1 MYSPDDLLST
11 LPLEALMDG
20 DRFLG
25 ERHAVYRVPS
35 LRYAGSVGSVKAA
48 PAQHGIACVD
58 PEIPGARLPFQQETG
73 RALEKLYGGKVVS
86 LVGKDCSESRLVAA
100 IGSEKQPTFL
110 HVGAH
115 GSFYPADAMES
126 AIWLSPE
133 GGEGAEPP
141 AWNAKAMATAD
152 MRHLDLVTLS
162 SCETGLLDPSL
173 PRDTFGIARSLF
185 FAGAKSIVAP
195 LWAVNDQANRR
206 LHDVVP
212 HGVTPAAWPAVLALQ
227 QAQGALRHS
236 ERYRHPF
243 YWSGFVLTG

>member
-1 MYSPDDLLST
+1 
-11 LPLEALMDG
+11 
-20 DRFLG
+20 
-25 ERHAVYRVPS
+25 
-35 LRYAGSVGSVKAA
+35 
-48 PAQHGIACVD
+48 
-58 PEIPGARLPFQQETG
+58 
-73 RALEKLYGGKVVS
+73 
-86 LVGKDCSESRLVAA
+86 
-100 IGSEKQPTFL
+100 
-110 HVGAH
+110 
-115 GSFYPADAMES
+115 MES

-195 LWAVNDQANRR
+195 LWAVNDQATADYMMSFHTAYAR
-206 LHDVVP
+206 
-212 HGVTPAAWPAVLALQ
+212 GVPAVLALQ

-243 YWSGFVLTG
+243 YWSGFVLTGGDPNETHLDRLRGHGGSCRGSRAPGTTPAPC